1 MKPDGK
7 SANRERNGMT
17 DGDHMDTTGQAARP
31 RKPRAPNSP
40 PRVNGHHGMPTPAK
54 NSDVVYQDLRGDII
68 SMKLVPGTAINE
80 KELTQRYGISRT
92 PVREAVLRLVEDRL
106 IDIVPKS
113 GTFVA
118 RIPLAMVRE
127 ALVARRALEEVTV
140 REATAKAS
148 ESQLMEIRAIIQRQ
162 RERAEAGEEA
172 TFHRADDDFH
182 AAIASAARLAGIWNM
197 IQQIR
202 IQIERYRRL
211 TLPQPGRMLKVVGEH
226 EAVVDAI
233 ERRDADAAVEAM
245 VYHLNKL
252 QLDIAV
258 FRDLWPDY
266 FIFDPAVDSE
276 LIAQ

>member
-1 MKPDGK
+1 MAPTTTVPVKLWTSPACAIRTSRRHLPRDRAPVWKPT
-7 SANRERNGMT
+7 R
-17 DGDHMDTTGQAARP
+17 ARP
-31 RKPRAPNSP
+31 
-40 PRVNGHHGMPTPAK
+40 PAG
-54 NSDVVYQDLRGDII
+54 S
-68 SMKLVPGTAINE
+68 
-80 KELTQRYGISRT
+80 LTCADSAAT
-92 PVREAVLRLVEDRL
+92 ETE
-106 IDIVPKS
+106 
-113 GTFVA
+113 
-118 RIPLAMVRE
+118 
-127 ALVARRALEEVTV
+127 ARRALEEVTV

-182 AAIASAARLAGIWNM
+182 AAIASAARLGGIWNM